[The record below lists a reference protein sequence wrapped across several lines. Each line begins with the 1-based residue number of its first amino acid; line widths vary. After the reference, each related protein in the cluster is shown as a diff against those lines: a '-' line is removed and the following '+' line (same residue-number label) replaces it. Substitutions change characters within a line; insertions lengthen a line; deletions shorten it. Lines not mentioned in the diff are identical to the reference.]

1 MGVRISLKS
10 PEKTAINS
18 YLLEK
23 NKKVKK
29 LLRKGLQ
36 KQKRV
41 LYLIHKWIQGEC

>member
-10 PEKTAINS
+10 PENTTINS

-41 LYLIHKWIQGEC
+41 LYFREKPL